1 MTEPKRYTVNEMMI
15 DMKGDEV
22 IYVADD
28 PAIVEW
34 KRKAE
39 ALAKIVKEWNGSPK
53 PCQQEARRLIPEV
66 LDAIE
71 SATKQTEVK
80 NG

>member
-1 MTEPKRYTVNEMMI
+1 MKEPTYLTIAGVT
-15 DMKGDEV
+15 KG
-22 IYVADD
+22 YWPADD

-71 SATKQTEVK
+71 SVREGV
-80 NG
+80 

>member
-1 MTEPKRYTVNEMMI
+1 MTEPKRYTGDEI
-15 DMKGDEV
+15 EEERKGDPDEYFWV
-22 IYVADD
+22 DD
-28 PAIVEW
+28 SAIVEW

-66 LDAIE
+66 LDAIK
-71 SATKQTEVK
+71 SAREGV
-80 NG
+80 